1 MKAIGKVVLNKKTIG
16 WVDPINSIRLTIKN
30 PEAMI
35 YSNYNLTFIEKAAK
49 EGRIIFIKF

>member
-1 MKAIGKVVLNKKTIG
+1 MKAIGKVILNKKTIG

-30 PEAMI
+30 PEAII